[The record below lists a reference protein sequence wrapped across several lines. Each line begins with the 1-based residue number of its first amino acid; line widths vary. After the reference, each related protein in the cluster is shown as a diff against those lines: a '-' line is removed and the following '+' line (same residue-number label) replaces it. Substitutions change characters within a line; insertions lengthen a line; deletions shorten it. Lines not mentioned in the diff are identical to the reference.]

1 MILNKPVITEKTL
14 ADQANGR
21 YVFYVDIK
29 ANKHQIAAAFEST
42 FGIKPISVNTLK
54 LKGKMKT
61 DWKKRLPIKK
71 SDRKKAIITI
81 PKDKKIE
88 SLNIKTK

>member
-14 ADQANGR
+14 ADQVNGR

-29 ANKHQIAAAFEST
+29 ANKHQIALAFEET

-61 DWKKRLPIKK
+61 DWKKRLPIRK

-88 SLNIKTK
+88 SLSIKTK